1 MSASRVEGKLPL
13 RVDEQDDINIQ
24 RRRTAMRV
32 LKNQDCRRGIREKL
46 RLPVSDR
53 DRESGT

>member
-13 RVDEQDDINIQ
+13 RADEQDDIHMQ
-24 RRRTAMRV
+24 RKRTAMRV
-32 LKNQDCRRGIREKL
+32 LRNQDCRRGPWEKL
-46 RLPVSDR
+46 RLPVPDR

>member
-1 MSASRVEGKLPL
+1 MFASRVEGKLPL

-32 LKNQDCRRGIREKL
+32 LKNQDCRRSTWEKL
-46 RLPVSDR
+46 RLPVPDR